1 MSRIVL
7 GLIAL
12 TMLSAC
18 GIKGDLERPDP
29 LWNSADAIQLE
40 CERQAANNEEQDP
53 RCAQY
58 QTGAQPT
65 P

>member
-1 MSRIVL
+1 MSRL
-7 GLIAL
+7 LLALAAL
-12 TMLSAC
+12 TALSAC

-29 LWNSADAIQLE
+29 MWNSEDAIRRE
-40 CERQAANNEEQDP
+40 CERQMENNERLDP

-58 QTGAQPT
+58 QTGAQT

>member
-7 GLIAL
+7 GLAAL
-12 TMLSAC
+12 TLLSAC

-29 LWNSADAIQLE
+29 LWNSEDAIRRE
-40 CERQAANNEEQDP
+40 CQRQIENNQEPDP

-58 QTGAQPT
+58 ESGQQQ
-65 P
+65 